1 MQEQKALLKEQDGEL
16 EKLGQGV
23 QRVKALAGVM
33 KKELQEQTVILEDLE
48 SDVDRTD
55 SMMQNMSKKMKQL
68 ANDAK
73 NSDRALWSI
82 IACLL
87 VLLGVLVIMV
97 LS

>member
-16 EKLGQGV
+16 ESLG
-23 QRVKALAGVM
+23 RVCNARRRQLHDEGAP
-33 KKELQEQTVILEDLE
+33 EQTVILEDLE

-73 NSDRALWSI
+73 IGPSAVVYH
-82 IACLL
+82 CLL
-87 VLLGVLVIMV
+87 ADTARVQIMV